1 MTTDEQLTT
10 TSDVAIV
17 GMAGRFPGARTIDQF
32 WQNLRDGVESIKSL
46 SEEELASAGIS
57 PDVFNQPNYVKA
69 APTLDNNI
77 AEFDATFFGFSPR
90 EAEMLDPQQRFFL
103 EGAWEALEN
112 AGYSP
117 RTYGGRAG
125 VYGGV
130 GRNTYLLFN
139 LYPNLAPLDS
149 TEAFQTLIGNDKDFL
164 TTRVSYLLNLKGASV
179 TVQTACSTSLV
190 AVHLACQSLLNGEN
204 DLALAGGV
212 SLKVPHRCGYFYQ
225 EGGIYSPDGH
235 CRSFDAN
242 AQGTVG
248 GSGMAIVVLK
258 RLEDAIADGDSVHGS
273 SCKRVGEGGKVGK
286 KPQSIYDLRA
296 SQTSQATRI

>member
-1 MTTDEQLTT
+1 M
-10 TSDVAIV
+10 
-17 GMAGRFPGARTIDQF
+17 
-32 WQNLRDGVESIKSL
+32 
-46 SEEELASAGIS
+46 
-57 PDVFNQPNYVKA
+57 
-69 APTLDNNI
+69 
-77 AEFDATFFGFSPR
+77 
-90 EAEMLDPQQRFFL
+90 
-103 EGAWEALEN
+103 
-112 AGYSP
+112 
-117 RTYGGRAG
+117 
-125 VYGGV
+125 
-130 GRNTYLLFN
+130 
-139 LYPNLAPLDS
+139 DS

-248 GSGMAIVVLK
+248 GSGMAILVLK
-258 RLEDAIADGDSVHGS
+258 RLEDAIADGDSVHAVIKGS
-273 SCKRVGEGGKVGK
+273 AVANDGAGKVGYTA
-286 KPQSIYDLRA
+286 PSVQG
-296 SQTSQATRI
+296 QAEVIEEALAVADVNPETIQYVETHGTATPLGDPIEIQALTQVFRTRRGEPPGRPYCAIGSVKSNVGHLDAAAGVAGLLEAVLALKQQLIPPSLHFQEPNPEIDFTESPFFVNTQLLP

>member
-117 RTYGGRAG
+117 RTYGGVPGFTAVWAG
-125 VYGGV
+125 I
-130 GRNTYLLFN
+130 RICYLTSI
-139 LYPNLAPLDS
+139 P
-149 TEAFQTLIGNDKDFL
+149 
-164 TTRVSYLLNLKGASV
+164 
-179 TVQTACSTSLV
+179 TSL
-190 AVHLACQSLLNGEN
+190 
-204 DLALAGGV
+204 
-212 SLKVPHRCGYFYQ
+212 PWT
-225 EGGIYSPDGH
+225 P
-235 CRSFDAN
+235 
-242 AQGTVG
+242 
-248 GSGMAIVVLK
+248 
-258 RLEDAIADGDSVHGS
+258 
-273 SCKRVGEGGKVGK
+273 
-286 KPQSIYDLRA
+286 LRH
-296 SQTSQATRI
+296 SKL